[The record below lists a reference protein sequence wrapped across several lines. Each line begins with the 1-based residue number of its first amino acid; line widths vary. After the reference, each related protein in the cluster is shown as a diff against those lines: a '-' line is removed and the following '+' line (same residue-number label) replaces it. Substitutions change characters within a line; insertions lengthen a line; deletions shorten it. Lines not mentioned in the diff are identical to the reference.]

1 MAIMPVTAPF
11 GGSGGSAVLLA
22 TFTTERQPAVVLL
35 HVTAPMYS
43 LLFVESAMVVCKPSV
58 IATELAVLRVRL
70 AMFTESKV
78 GPAVKDV
85 PATYRVPLFIRPT
98 LAPPTVTEAVMVWD
112 GMLSC
117 ATEAGPGAGSPHSQP
132 QLSTYAVLLSLLKK
146 AFTGREKPGIA
157 TAVGVVAVRL
167 MRNTESELSAKTSRY
182 CPLGLSAIRLA
193 DGTG

>member
-1 MAIMPVTAPF
+1 MLVT
-11 GGSGGSAVLLA
+11 
-22 TFTTERQPAVVLL
+22 
-35 HVTAPMYS
+35 
-43 LLFVESAMVVCKPSV
+43 
-58 IATELAVLRVRL
+58 
-70 AMFTESKV
+70 FTESKV
-78 GPAVKDV
+78 GPAVYEV
-85 PATYRVPLFIRPT
+85 PATYSVLPFSRPT
-98 LAPPTVTEAVMVWD
+98 LAPPTGTVAVIVCE
-112 GMLSC
+112 GILSC